1 MGEWSTFFGWFAG
14 IALVAA
20 MLPHQVRNIRILCL
34 AAGLFGV
41 LYFIFEGEWGFGLVL
56 AATFLIVNAV
66 RFNELLSRAREG
78 TISSEERELFDHVM
92 QIEDPGKQSRLRD
105 LMTWSDEEVGE
116 TLIMQDQIDPPLIY
130 IASGRAAIIRDDV
143 IVSECGAGEFVGEMS
158 QISGNLASATVKV
171 THPMR
176 MARLDRDALAQLTQS
191 LPEIGRAVDNAFN
204 RSLAVKVMR
213 MNQTSRRDAGV
224 PPTSPQTSPET

>member
-1 MGEWSTFFGWFAG
+1 MAEWSTYFGWFSG

-41 LYFIFEGEWGFGLVL
+41 LYFLFRQEWGPGLVL
-56 AATFLIVNAV
+56 AATFLIVNLI
-66 RFNELLSRAREG
+66 RFNELRARAREG
-78 TISSEERELFDHVM
+78 TVTSEERELFDHVM
-92 QIEDPGKQSRLRD
+92 QIEDPSNQSRLRD
-105 LMTWSDEEVGE
+105 LMTWSDEDVGE

-176 MARLDRDALAQLTQS
+176 MARLDRDALAQLTES

-213 MNQTSRRDAGV
+213 MNQSSRGAASAPT
-224 PPTSPQTSPET
+224 PPVETSPET

>member
-1 MGEWSTFFGWFAG
+1 MGEWSAIFGWFAG

-34 AAGLFGV
+34 AAGLFGL
-41 LYFIFEGEWGFGLVL
+41 LYFIFAQEWGFGLVL
-56 AATFLIVNAV
+56 AAVFLLVNAM
-66 RFNELLSRAREG
+66 RFSELVKRARAG
-78 TISSEERELFDHVM
+78 TMTSEERELFDHVM
-92 QIEDPGKQSRLRD
+92 QIEDPTKQNRLKD
-105 LMTWSDEEVGE
+105 LMTWNDVEVGE
-116 TLIMQDQIDPPLIY
+116 VLIMQDQVDPPLIY

-171 THPMR
+171 TQTMR
-176 MARLDRDALAQLTQS
+176 MATLDRDALGQLTRS

-213 MNQTSRRDAGV
+213 MNKGASGDALGG
-224 PPTSPQTSPET
+224 

>member
-41 LYFIFEGEWGFGLVL
+41 LAFVFAQDWGLGLVL
-56 AATFLIVNAV
+56 AAAFLIVNAI
-66 RFNELLSRAREG
+66 RFNELRARAREG
-78 TISSEERELFDHVM
+78 TITSEERELFDHVM

-105 LMTWSDEEVGE
+105 LMTWSDEPVGE

-213 MNQTSRRDAGV
+213 MNESSRGASGA
-224 PPTSPQTSPET
+224 PSTAQQAAPET

>member
-1 MGEWSTFFGWFAG
+1 MGEWSAIFGWFAG

-34 AAGLFGV
+34 AAGLFGL
-41 LYFIFEGEWGFGLVL
+41 LYFIFAQEWGFGLVL
-56 AATFLIVNAV
+56 AAVFLLINAM
-66 RFNELLSRAREG
+66 RFSELVKRARAG
-78 TISSEERELFDHVM
+78 TMTSEERELFDHVM
-92 QIEDPGKQSRLRD
+92 QIEDPTKQNRLKD
-105 LMTWSDEEVGE
+105 LMTWNDVEVGE
-116 TLIMQDQIDPPLIY
+116 VLIMQDQVDPPLIY

-171 THPMR
+171 TQTMR
-176 MARLDRDALAQLTQS
+176 MATLDRDALGQLTRS

-213 MNQTSRRDAGV
+213 MNKGASGDASGNALGG
-224 PPTSPQTSPET
+224 

>member
-1 MGEWSTFFGWFAG
+1 MGEWSAIFGWFAG

-34 AAGLFGV
+34 AAGLFGL
-41 LYFIFEGEWGFGLVL
+41 LYFIFAQEWGFGLVL
-56 AATFLIVNAV
+56 AAVFLLINAM
-66 RFNELLSRAREG
+66 RFSELVKRARAG
-78 TISSEERELFDHVM
+78 TMTSEERELFDHVM
-92 QIEDPGKQSRLRD
+92 QIEDPTKQNRLKD
-105 LMTWSDEEVGE
+105 LMTWNDVEVGE
-116 TLIMQDQIDPPLIY
+116 VLIMQDQVDPPLIY

-171 THPMR
+171 TQTMR
-176 MARLDRDALAQLTQS
+176 MATLDRDALGQLTRS

-213 MNQTSRRDAGV
+213 MNKGASGDALGG
-224 PPTSPQTSPET
+224 

>member
-1 MGEWSTFFGWFAG
+1 MGEWSTIFGWFAG
-14 IALVAA
+14 VALVAA

-41 LYFIFEGEWGFGLVL
+41 LYFAFAQEWGFGLVL
-56 AATFLIVNAV
+56 AAVFLIVNAM
-66 RFNELLSRAREG
+66 RFAELVKRARSG
-78 TISSEERELFDHVM
+78 TMTSEERELFDHVM
-92 QIEDPGKQSRLRD
+92 QIEDPSKQNRLKD
-105 LMTWSDEEVGE
+105 LMTWNDIEVGE
-116 TLIMQDQIDPPLIY
+116 VLIMQDQVDPPLIY

-171 THPMR
+171 TQAMR
-176 MARLDRDALAQLTQS
+176 MATLDRDALAQLTRS

-213 MNQTSRRDAGV
+213 MNKGASGDALGG
-224 PPTSPQTSPET
+224 

>member
-1 MGEWSTFFGWFAG
+1 MGEWSAIFGWFAG

-34 AAGLFGV
+34 AAGLFGL
-41 LYFIFEGEWGFGLVL
+41 LYFIFAQEWGFGLVL
-56 AATFLIVNAV
+56 AAVFLLINAM
-66 RFNELLSRAREG
+66 RFSELIKRARAG
-78 TISSEERELFDHVM
+78 TMTSEERELFDHVM
-92 QIEDPGKQSRLRD
+92 QIEDPTKQNRLKD
-105 LMTWSDEEVGE
+105 LMTWNDIEVGE
-116 TLIMQDQIDPPLIY
+116 VLIMQDQVDPPLIY

-171 THPMR
+171 TQNMR
-176 MARLDRDALAQLTQS
+176 MATLDRDALGQLTRS

-213 MNQTSRRDAGV
+213 MNKGASGDALGG
-224 PPTSPQTSPET
+224 

>member
-1 MGEWSTFFGWFAG
+1 MGEWSTIFGWFAG

-41 LYFIFEGEWGFGLVL
+41 LYFVFAHQWGFGLVL
-56 AATFLIVNAV
+56 AAVFLIINGM
-66 RFNELLSRAREG
+66 RFGELVKRARSG
-78 TISSEERELFDHVM
+78 TMTSEERELFDHVM
-92 QIEDPGKQSRLRD
+92 QIGDPSKQNRLKD
-105 LMTWSDEEVGE
+105 LMTWSDIPMGEV
-116 TLIMQDQIDPPLIY
+116 LIMQDQVDPPLIY

-143 IVSECGAGEFVGEMS
+143 VVSECGAGEFVGEMS

-171 THPMR
+171 TQAMR
-176 MARLDRDALAQLTQS
+176 MATLDRDALAQLTRS

-213 MNQTSRRDAGV
+213 MNESSRSQNGSV
-224 PPTSPQTSPET
+224 GTPSET

>member
-1 MGEWSTFFGWFAG
+1 MGEWSAIFGWFAG

-34 AAGLFGV
+34 AAGLFGL
-41 LYFIFEGEWGFGLVL
+41 LYFIFAQEWGFGLVL
-56 AATFLIVNAV
+56 AAVFLLINAM
-66 RFNELLSRAREG
+66 RFSELVKRARSG
-78 TISSEERELFDHVM
+78 TMTSEERELFDHVM
-92 QIEDPGKQSRLRD
+92 QIEDPTKQNRLKD
-105 LMTWSDEEVGE
+105 LMTWNDIEVGE
-116 TLIMQDQIDPPLIY
+116 VLIMQDQVDPPLIY

-171 THPMR
+171 TQTMR
-176 MARLDRDALAQLTQS
+176 MATLDRDALAQLTRS

-213 MNQTSRRDAGV
+213 MNKGAAGDALGD
-224 PPTSPQTSPET
+224 

>member
-1 MGEWSTFFGWFAG
+1 MGEWSAIFGWFAG

-34 AAGLFGV
+34 AAGLFGL
-41 LYFIFEGEWGFGLVL
+41 LYFIFAQEWGFGLVL
-56 AATFLIVNAV
+56 AAVFLLINAM
-66 RFNELLSRAREG
+66 RFSELIKRARAG
-78 TISSEERELFDHVM
+78 TMTSEERELFDHVM
-92 QIEDPGKQSRLRD
+92 QIEDPTKQNRLKD
-105 LMTWSDEEVGE
+105 LMTWNDIEVGE
-116 TLIMQDQIDPPLIY
+116 VLIMQDQVDPPLIY

-171 THPMR
+171 TQTMR
-176 MARLDRDALAQLTQS
+176 MATLDRDALGQLTRS

-213 MNQTSRRDAGV
+213 MNKGASGDALGG
-224 PPTSPQTSPET
+224 

>member
-1 MGEWSTFFGWFAG
+1 MGEWSAIFGWFAG

-34 AAGLFGV
+34 AAGLFGL
-41 LYFIFEGEWGFGLVL
+41 LYFIFAQEWGFGLVL
-56 AATFLIVNAV
+56 AAVFLLINAM
-66 RFNELLSRAREG
+66 RFSELVKRARAG
-78 TISSEERELFDHVM
+78 TMTSEERELFDHVM
-92 QIEDPGKQSRLRD
+92 QIEDPTKQNRLKD
-105 LMTWSDEEVGE
+105 LMTWNDVEVGE
-116 TLIMQDQIDPPLIY
+116 VLIMQDQVDPPLIY

-171 THPMR
+171 TQTMR
-176 MARLDRDALAQLTQS
+176 MATLDRDALGQLTRS

-213 MNQTSRRDAGV
+213 MNKGASGGASGDALGG
-224 PPTSPQTSPET
+224 

>member
-1 MGEWSTFFGWFAG
+1 MSEWSAIFGWFAG

-41 LYFIFEGEWGFGLVL
+41 LYFVFAQQWAFGLVL
-56 AATFLIVNAV
+56 AAAFLLVNAM
-66 RFNELLSRAREG
+66 RFSELVKRARTG
-78 TISSEERELFDHVM
+78 TMTSEERELFDHVM
-92 QIEDPGKQSRLRD
+92 QIGDPTKQNRLRD
-105 LMTWSDEEVGE
+105 LMTWSDVPLGEV
-116 TLIMQDQIDPPLIY
+116 LIMQDQVDPPLIY

-143 IVSECGAGEFVGEMS
+143 VVSECGAGEFVGEMS

-171 THPMR
+171 VQPMR
-176 MARLDRDALAQLTQS
+176 MATMDRDALAQLTKS
-191 LPEIGRAVDNAFN
+191 LPEIGRAVDSAFN

-213 MNQTSRRDAGV
+213 MNESSSSASLTPGGAPDTAS
-224 PPTSPQTSPET
+224 ET

>member
-1 MGEWSTFFGWFAG
+1 MGEWSAIFGWFAG

-34 AAGLFGV
+34 AAGLFGL
-41 LYFIFEGEWGFGLVL
+41 LYFIFAQEWGFGLVL
-56 AATFLIVNAV
+56 AAVFLLVNAM
-66 RFNELLSRAREG
+66 RFSELVKRARAG
-78 TISSEERELFDHVM
+78 TMTSEERELFDHVM
-92 QIEDPGKQSRLRD
+92 QIEDPTKQNRLKD
-105 LMTWSDEEVGE
+105 LMTWNDVEVGE
-116 TLIMQDQIDPPLIY
+116 VLIMQDQVDPPLIY

-171 THPMR
+171 TQTMR
-176 MARLDRDALAQLTQS
+176 MATLDRDALGQLTRS

-213 MNQTSRRDAGV
+213 MNKGASGGASGDALGG
-224 PPTSPQTSPET
+224 

>member
-1 MGEWSTFFGWFAG
+1 MGEWSEIFGWFAG
-14 IALVAA
+14 VALVAA

-34 AAGLFGV
+34 AAGIFGV
-41 LYFIFEGEWGFGLVL
+41 LYFVFAQDWGFGLVL
-56 AATFLIVNAV
+56 AAVFLLVNAM
-66 RFNELLSRAREG
+66 RFGELVKRARTG
-78 TISSEERELFDHVM
+78 TMTSEERELFDHVM
-92 QIEDPGKQSRLRD
+92 QIGDPTKQNRLKD
-105 LMTWSDEEVGE
+105 LMTWSDVAVGE
-116 TLIMQDQIDPPLIY
+116 VLIMQDQVDPPLIY

-171 THPMR
+171 TQAMR
-176 MARLDRDALAQLTQS
+176 MATLDRDALAQLTRS

-213 MNQTSRRDAGV
+213 MNQTSRSQNGGINT
-224 PPTSPQTSPET
+224 PPET